1 MLDKRIIIQV
11 NEEYGIMYYTQTR
24 RDLIIE
30 SQIRSYVRQ
39 SILLEYRDTQRIRML
54 NEGIFDFF
62 TNLAD
67 GAFGGVKKAVGKAV
81 VKLLEIAP
89 KTPGAEAITKFF
101 EKTGI
106 KDIANIVMGK
116 GGCQETLSKFS
127 KLLIGLVVKDIPK
140 TIGLDKD
147 GDFSLKLQE
156 IFGEPAE
163 EMAVKVAESL
173 CNLSWSEVLSTVPG
187 LNMFVKYLPGGDKEG
202 EDVPE
207 NIVDSA
213 EEVES

>member
-1 MLDKRIIIQV
+1 
-11 NEEYGIMYYTQTR
+11 MYYTQTN

-39 SILLEYRDTQRIRML
+39 SILLEYRETQRIRML

-62 TNLAD
+62 TGLAD
-67 GAFGGVKKAVGKAV
+67 DAFGGVKKAVGKAV
-81 VKLLEIAP
+81 VRMLEIAP

-116 GGCQETLSKFS
+116 GGCAKTLGQFS

-147 GDFSLKLQE
+147 GDFSKKLQE

-163 EMAVKVAESL
+163 EMAEKVAESL
-173 CNLSWSEVLSTVPG
+173 CNLSWSDRLATVPG
-187 LNMFVKYLPGGDKEG
+187 LGSFVKYLPGGESEG
-202 EDVPE
+202 EKVPE
-207 NIVDSA
+207 QVVDSA
-213 EEVES
+213 AEVEG